1 MDEPEDLEQLLRQ
14 GLRPR
19 QAPAGFTARVIAHV
33 PETSPVVAFQKE
45 PSFWAPFRTSWMRW
59 VTATLLL
66 GFAGG
71 SYWQYQQ
78 QERIAGERARNQLIL
93 ALRMSATTLNDVQ
106 HKVLR
111 STKGDSE

>member
-1 MDEPEDLEQLLRQ
+1 MDEREDLERLLRQ

-19 QAPAGFTARVIAHV
+19 QTPAGFTARVMARL
-33 PETSPVVAFQKE
+33 PGSSPV
-45 PSFWAPFRTSWMRW
+45 PSFRKERTFWMPMMRW
-59 VTATLLL
+59 ATAAVLL
-66 GFAGG
+66 GVAGG
-71 SYWQYQQ
+71 SYWQHQQ
-78 QERIAGERARNQLIL
+78 NQRIAGERARNQLIL